1 MFRRKLIQEE
11 EIIQQDLIKMG
22 KKKIYIYITYIL
34 KFVDSTK
41 FMASSLSNLVNSLS
55 EEIQKIKCTF
65 GHDDGKS
72 KSYKIK
78 YNIVTV
84 FLKL

>member
-1 MFRRKLIQEE
+1 MFRRNFIQEE
-11 EIIQQDLIKMG
+11 EIIQEDLIKMG
-22 KKKIYIYITYIL
+22 KNTKNITYIL

>member
-22 KKKIYIYITYIL
+22 KKYIYIYIYITYIL

-72 KSYKIK
+72 KSYKI
-78 YNIVTV
+78 NII
-84 FLKL
+84 L

>member
-1 MFRRKLIQEE
+1 
-11 EIIQQDLIKMG
+11 
-22 KKKIYIYITYIL
+22 
-34 KFVDSTK
+34 
-41 FMASSLSNLVNSLS
+41 MASSLSNLANSLS